1 MTQAQASSASS
12 GSSGSSGASGSRRTV
27 GLGRLIGVGLLL
39 AGVVLLAL
47 GAYLGPYTYAT
58 STPGKLTVETC
69 TVDYKHRSTSSSS
82 SRKRTKTKWCYGTFT
97 ATDGSVK
104 DLNAELRSDSLHQ
117 RGEEIDALKTG
128 ETSYQQDSGW
138 VGSIAL
144 GCAWWFGAL
153 IPLALGLLCT
163 TTGFAFGGA
172 SDFNR
177 SKRAMAPGLLSTVYT
192 LIAVGIVGIALSFLV
207 MFFV

>member
-1 MTQAQASSASS
+1 MAQAQTSSTSS
-12 GSSGSSGASGSRRTV
+12 GSNAG

-69 TVDYKHRSTSSSS
+69 TVDYKHRGTSSSS

-117 RGEEIDALKTG
+117 RGEVIDALKTG
-128 ETSYQQDSGW
+128 DTSYQQDSGW
-138 VGSIAL
+138 VGSIAV

-163 TTGFAFGGA
+163 ATGFAFGGA

-177 SKRAMAPGLLSTVYT
+177 AKATMGQGLLSTFYT
-192 LIAVGIVGIALSFLV
+192 LIAVGVLGVGVSLLV
-207 MFFV
+207 MFFA

>member
-12 GSSGSSGASGSRRTV
+12 GSSGSSGASGSRSTG

-69 TVDYKHRSTSSSS
+69 TADYKHRSTSPSS

-117 RGEEIDALKTG
+117 RGELIDALKTG

-177 SKRAMAPGLLSTVYT
+177 AKQAVAPGLLSTVYT
-192 LIAVGIVGIALSFLV
+192 LIAVGIVGVALSFLV

>member
-1 MTQAQASSASS
+1 MAQAQASSTSS
-12 GSSGSSGASGSRRTV
+12 GSSAGGP
-27 GLGRLIGVGLLL
+27 GRLIGVGLVLVS
-39 AGVVLLAL
+39 VVLLAL
-47 GAYLGPYTYAT
+47 GAYLGPYAYAT

-69 TVDYKHRSTSSSS
+69 TVDYKHRSSSSSS
-82 SRKRTKTKWCYGTFT
+82 SRKRTKTRWCYGTFT
-97 ATDGSVK
+97 ANDGSVK

-117 RGEEIDALKTG
+117 RGEVIEALKTG

-138 VGSIAL
+138 VGSIAV

-163 TTGFAFGGA
+163 ATGFAFGGA

-177 SKRAMAPGLLSTVYT
+177 AKQAMGHRLLNTFVV
-192 LIAVGIVGIALSFLV
+192 LIAVGVIGVALSFLV
-207 MFFV
+207 MFFA